1 MKEPDLLEMLYVNQ
15 NDLNIR
21 LQLLHQIAE
30 FLPAAEINVNNWRYL
45 GQLFKGRQKQN
56 NKSRKIYNNSA
67 PK

>member
-30 FLPAAEINVNNWRYL
+30 FLPTAEMDVNNWRYL
-45 GQLFKGRQKQN
+45 SQLFKGTQKQN
-56 NKSRKIYNNSA
+56 NESRKIVNNSA
-67 PK
+67 SK